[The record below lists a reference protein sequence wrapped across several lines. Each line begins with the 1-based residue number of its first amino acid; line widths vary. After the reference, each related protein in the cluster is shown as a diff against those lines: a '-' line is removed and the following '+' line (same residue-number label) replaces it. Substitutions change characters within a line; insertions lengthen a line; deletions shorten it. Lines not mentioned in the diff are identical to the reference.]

1 MAHIVE
7 LREMSDDQLE
17 ERLENARE
25 ELFNLRFQKAS
36 ARLEDT
42 TRLRH
47 VRREIAQLKEV
58 LHKRQLAISAAA
70 EQPEI
75 QEAIS
80 GKKWQGQAR
89 YVYQDSAWEVTFL
102 DGNGKEIVTAQVD
115 LNQKRSR
122 GKKKSKPKTGKDLV
136 KSYEVIGS

>member
-17 ERLENARE
+17 ERLENLRE
-25 ELFNLRFQKAS
+25 EMFNLRFQKAS

-47 VRREIAQLKEV
+47 VRREIAQVKEV
-58 LHKRQLAISAAA
+58 LHKRGLAVSAAA

-75 QEAIS
+75 QDAIS
-80 GKKWQGQAR
+80 GKKWQAQAR
-89 YVYQDSAWEVTFL
+89 YIYQDTIWEVIFL
-102 DGNGKEIVTAQVD
+102 DGNGKEIATAQVD
-115 LNQKRSR
+115 LNQKRSK
-122 GKKKSKPKTGKDLV
+122 GKKKSKPKTGKNLV
-136 KSYEVIGS
+136 KSYEVTG